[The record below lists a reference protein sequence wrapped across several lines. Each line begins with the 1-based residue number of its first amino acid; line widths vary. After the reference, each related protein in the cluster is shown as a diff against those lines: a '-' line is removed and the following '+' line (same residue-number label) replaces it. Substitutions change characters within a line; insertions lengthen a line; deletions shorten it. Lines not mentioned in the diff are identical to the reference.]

1 MAFFFCS
8 RKVNAEGKAIIDVLA
23 GMFHVR
29 VANGKEYI
37 ALNSGTS
44 CYVALMYIVNI
55 LKFKVRPAM
64 FILAYFSLK
73 IYF

>member
-37 ALNSGTS
+37 ALNSGS
-44 CYVALMYIVNI
+44 SYYVNVSINVH
-55 LKFKVRPAM
+55 
-64 FILAYFSLK
+64 SECS
-73 IYF
+73 